1 MRFLVLGEN
10 GQLGW
15 ELQRALAPLGPVL
28 ALDRRQCDLAD
39 PRRLPAVLRR
49 FPADVLLNAAA
60 YNDVDLA
67 ESEPDLARTV
77 NAEAPGV
84 LAAYARDAGQ
94 VLIHYST
101 DYVFDGDLRRPYTE
115 ADRPHPLSVYGR
127 TKLEGEEAV
136 QKAEGAHLILRTSW
150 LYGVRRSS
158 FVTRVLEWS
167 RNRPEVRIAEDQVG
181 TPTWC
186 RTLAQATVHVL
197 SQGEGLRE
205 RLGRRSGVYHVACAG
220 AASRWEWACE
230 ILRCDPKRS
239 EQRVGPDSIQRA
251 QSREF
256 HTPAARPA
264 FSALASTLFQLQ
276 FGFSLP
282 PWQEALRAAM
292 QGD

>member
-1 MRFLVLGEN
+1 MRSLILGKN

-15 ELQRALAPLGPVL
+15 ELERALAPLGPMV
-28 ALDRRQCDLAD
+28 ALDRKQCNLDDVQAI
-39 PRRLPAVLRR
+39 PAVLRR
-49 FPADVLLNAAA
+49 YPADVILNAAA

-77 NAEAPGV
+77 NAEAVGV

-115 ADRPHPLSVYGR
+115 ADRPRPISVYGR

-136 QKAEGAHLILRTSW
+136 QKADGIHLILRTSW
-150 LYGVRRSS
+150 LYSLRRSS

-167 RNRPEVRIAEDQVG
+167 RTWPEVRIAEDQVG
-181 TPTWC
+181 SPTWC
-186 RTLAQATVHVL
+186 RTLAQATVHIL
-197 SQGEGLRE
+197 ASGESLRD

-230 ILRCDPKRS
+230 ILRCDPKPS
-239 EQRVGPDSIQRA
+239 EQHVGPDSIQRS

-256 HTPAARPA
+256 RTRAARPA
-264 FSALASTLFQLQ
+264 FSALDSTLFQHQ
-276 FGFSLP
+276 FGYSLP

-292 QGD
+292 RAD

>member
-1 MRFLVLGEN
+1 M
-10 GQLGW
+10 
-15 ELQRALAPLGPVL
+15 
-28 ALDRRQCDLAD
+28 
-39 PRRLPAVLRR
+39 
-49 FPADVLLNAAA
+49 
-60 YNDVDLA
+60 
-67 ESEPDLARTV
+67 
-77 NAEAPGV
+77 
-84 LAAYARDAGQ
+84 LAAYTRGASQ

-115 ADRPHPLSVYGR
+115 ADRPRPFSVYGR

-136 QKAEGAHLILRTSW
+136 QKADGTHLILRTSW
-150 LYGVRRSS
+150 LFSLRRSS

-167 RNRPEVRIAEDQVG
+167 RTRPEVRIAEG
-181 TPTWC
+181 C
-186 RTLAQATVHVL
+186 RTLAQATVHFL
-197 SQGEGLRE
+197 APGEGLRE

-230 ILRCDPKRS
+230 ILRCDPKPS

-256 HTPAARPA
+256 RTPAARPA
-264 FSALASTLFQLQ
+264 FSALDSTLFQLQ

-292 QGD
+292 RAD

>member
-1 MRFLVLGEN
+1 MRYLILGKN

-15 ELQRALAPLGPVL
+15 ELERALALLGPVV
-28 ALDRRQCDLAD
+28 ALDRKQCNLDDVQAI
-39 PRRLPAVLRR
+39 PAVLRR
-49 FPADVLLNAAA
+49 YPADVVLNAAA
-60 YNDVDLA
+60 YNAVDLA

-77 NAEAPGV
+77 NAVAPGV
-84 LAAYARDAGQ
+84 VAAHTRDAGQ

-101 DYVFDGDLRRPYTE
+101 DYVFDGELRRLYTE
-115 ADRPHPLSVYGR
+115 ADRPRPLSVYGR

-136 QKAEGAHLILRTSW
+136 QKADGAHLILRTSW
-150 LYGVRRSS
+150 LYSLRRSS

-167 RNRPEVRIAEDQVG
+167 RTRPEVRIAEDQVG
-181 TPTWC
+181 SPTWC

-197 SQGEGLRE
+197 ASGEGLRD

-230 ILRCDPKRS
+230 ILRRDPKPS
-239 EQRVGPDSIQRA
+239 EQRVGPDSVQRG

-256 HTPAARPA
+256 PTPAARPA
-264 FSALASTLFQLQ
+264 FSALDSTLFQRQ

-282 PWQEALRAAM
+282 PWEEALRAAM
-292 QGD
+292 RAD